1 MTAVPAEDRP
11 TTAPRGRR
19 GFRPSMA
26 ATLPLGLGILIL
38 TSLGASLWLAL
49 DAARLNTFELERA
62 LAEVTVETVIH
73 EVETQLGAA
82 QTQASFLGTLIESG
96 EVDARDEERLS
107 DLMLGALAATPQVTG
122 LAFVRS
128 DFSVLRV
135 GYYDGKKVVLPGDWS
150 DRPEIHGAMEE
161 VETLG
166 QPHWRQVIWSDD
178 FEAPHITMAAPVT
191 RDGRFLGYIFPI
203 VAISRLSDFLDRFD
217 QAGGTRSFI
226 LYDRDKVI
234 AHPALAG
241 GFRGLSSEKP
251 LPLLGDLNDPILAAI
266 WNPAIDDMAY
276 FLEGTDIDGHVVA
289 GSDED
294 YIYFYRE
301 LELYSE
307 SPWTVGVYFRESE
320 ISGPLRR
327 LIGAAV
333 IGLAILVIAVIAG
346 ILLVRIIVPPI
357 RRLADA
363 SQAVE
368 RLELSGVKPLGSSL
382 FRELDTAAKA
392 FDAMLAGL
400 KWFETYVPRRLVLR
414 LMHSGSDG
422 MASEERQITVFFT
435 DIVDFSPLGARLA
448 PAALADLLN
457 QHFALLNE
465 AIEAEGGTIDKYIGD
480 SVMAF
485 WGAPEDQPDHAARAC
500 RAALRIARTLR
511 EDNRRRQAAGEAP
524 IRLRVGIHSGTAVVG
539 NIGAPGRV
547 NYTLV
552 GDTVNVAQRLE
563 GLGKD
568 IGADPDADAVILVS
582 DETRAELT
590 AEFALDTAGS
600 HRLRGH
606 SEAVIV
612 YRLVT
617 R

>member
-1 MTAVPAEDRP
+1 MTAVPADNSPPAAR
-11 TTAPRGRR
+11 RGRR

-26 ATLPLGLGILIL
+26 ATLPLGLAALIL

-49 DAARLNTFELERA
+49 DAARVNTFELERT

-73 EVETQLGAA
+73 EVEAQLGAA
-82 QTQASFLGTLIESG
+82 QTQATFIGELIGSG
-96 EVDARDEERLS
+96 EVDPRDEDRLA
-107 DLMLGALAATPQVTG
+107 DLMLGALAATPQVAGIT
-122 LAFVRS
+122 FVRT

-135 GYYDGKKVVLPGDWS
+135 GYRGGEKIAKRGNWG
-150 DRPEIHGAMEE
+150 DRPGIRDAMNE
-161 VETLG
+161 VEALG
-166 QPHWRQVIWSDD
+166 QARWREVVWVED
-178 FEAPHITMAAPVT
+178 FQAPHITMAAPVHRGET
-191 RDGRFLGYIFPI
+191 FLGYIFP
-203 VAISRLSDFLDRFD
+203 VVSISVLSDFLDRFD
-217 QAGGTRSFI
+217 QASGTHSFI

-241 GFRGLSSEKP
+241 GFHGLSNEKP
-251 LPLLGDLNDPILAAI
+251 LPTLGDLNDPILAAI
-266 WNPAIDDMAY
+266 WNPVIDDMAY
-276 FLEGTDIDGHVVA
+276 LLTGASIDGHVVA
-289 GSDED
+289 GSEED
-294 YIYFYRE
+294 YLYFYRE
-301 LELYSE
+301 LDLYSE
-307 SPWTVGVYFRESE
+307 SPWTVGVYYRESE
-320 ISGPLRR
+320 VSEPLRR

-333 IGLAILVIAVIAG
+333 VGLAILVIAVIAG

-368 RLELSGVKPLGSSL
+368 RLELSGVQPLGGSL
-382 FRELDTAAKA
+382 FRELDAAAKA

-414 LMHSGSDG
+414 LMHSGSDS

-435 DIVDFSPLGARLA
+435 DIVNFTRLGSRLE

-500 RAALRIARTLR
+500 RAALQIGRALR
-511 EDNRRRQAAGEAP
+511 EDNQRRRAAGEEP
-524 IRLRVGIHSGTAVVG
+524 LRLRIGIHSGTAVVG

-563 GLGKD
+563 GLAKEV
-568 IGADPDADAVILVS
+568 GAEPDADAAILVS
-582 DETRAELT
+582 DETRAALT
-590 AEFALDTAGS
+590 AEFELGAVGS
-600 HRLRGH
+600 HQLRGH
-606 SEAVIV
+606 SEEIAV
-612 YRLVT
+612 YRLIAG
-617 R
+617 

>member
-1 MTAVPAEDRP
+1 
-11 TTAPRGRR
+11 
-19 GFRPSMA
+19 MA
-26 ATLPLGLGILIL
+26 ATLPLGLGALIL
-38 TSLGASLWLAL
+38 VSLGASLWLAL

-73 EVETQLGAA
+73 EVETQLGSA
-82 QTQASFLGTLIESG
+82 QVQASFLGDLIESG
-96 EVDARDEERLS
+96 EVDPRDEERLS
-107 DLMLGALAATPQVTG
+107 DLMLGALAATPQVAG

-135 GYYDGKKVVLPGDWS
+135 GYYDGEKIILRGNWR
-150 DRPEIHGAMEE
+150 DRPGMRTAMAE

-166 QPHWRQVIWSDD
+166 QARWRQVIWSDD
-178 FEAPHITMAAPVT
+178 FQAPHITMAEPVY
-191 RDGRFLGYIFPI
+191 RDGSFLGYIFPI
-203 VAISRLSDFLDRFD
+203 VAISRLSDFLDQFD
-217 QAGGTRSFI
+217 QSSGTRSFI

-241 GFRGLSSEKP
+241 GFRGLSTDKP
-251 LPLLGDLNDPILAAI
+251 LPLLGDVNDPILAAI
-266 WNPAIDDMAY
+266 WNPVIDDMAY
-276 FLEGTDIDGHVVA
+276 FLEGANIDGHVVA

-294 YIYFYRE
+294 YLYFYRQ
-301 LELYSE
+301 LEPYSD

-320 ISGPLRR
+320 VSGPLRR

-333 IGLAILVIAVIAG
+333 VGLAILVIAVIAG

-368 RLELSGVKPLGSSL
+368 QLELSSVKPLGGSL

-414 LMHSGSDG
+414 LMHSGSDA

-435 DIVDFSPLGARLA
+435 DIVDFSPLGARLG

-457 QHFALLNE
+457 EHFALLNE

-500 RAALRIARTLR
+500 RAALEIAKALG
-511 EDNRRRQAAGEAP
+511 EDNRRRRTSGEAP
-524 IRLRVGIHSGTAVVG
+524 IRLRIGIHSGTAVVG

-563 GLGKD
+563 GLAKELG
-568 IGADPDADAVILVS
+568 GEPDTDAVILVS
-582 DETRAELT
+582 KETRTELSG
-590 AEFALDTAGS
+590 AFELDALGS
-600 HRLRGH
+600 HQLRGH
-606 SEAVIV
+606 SGAVAV